1 MDYGEKRIGVAVSDP
16 LQMFAKPLAVLPS
29 GDDFFGEFAKILAE
43 FRCERMV
50 VGMPYD
56 AEGERTQK
64 CAQVE
69 MFARELRAKF
79 ALPMEFYDESFSS
92 VEARAKLAKKGV
104 SDQQVK
110 GKLDM
115 YAAAEI
121 LDRFLDSKR

>member
-1 MDYGEKRIGVAVSDP
+1 
-16 LQMFAKPLAVLPS
+16 MFAKPLAVLPS

-43 FRCERMV
+43 FRCAKKRMV